1 MGCEQYVTVDVEIRL
16 QLGGPLFVPVF
27 AEDPADEIA
36 ELRSNGAVD
45 DFDVASINTDSN
57 LEYSISLKQRIEY
70 QKIEKALKKIENGSY
85 GICEECEEP
94 INLERLKA
102 KPHASLCI
110 SCRELSEKR
119 Q

>member
-1 MGCEQYVTVDVEIRL
+1 MKKNELKFFKKLLEDRKEQIVKNINKS
-16 QLGGPLFVPVF
+16 
-27 AEDPADEIA
+27 ADEIA

>member
-1 MGCEQYVTVDVEIRL
+1 MKKNELKFFKKLLEDRKEQIVKNINKS
-16 QLGGPLFVPVF
+16 
-27 AEDPADEIA
+27 ADEIA

-70 QKIEKALKKIENGSY
+70 QKIEKALRKIENGSY
-85 GICEECEEP
+85 GICEECEEQ